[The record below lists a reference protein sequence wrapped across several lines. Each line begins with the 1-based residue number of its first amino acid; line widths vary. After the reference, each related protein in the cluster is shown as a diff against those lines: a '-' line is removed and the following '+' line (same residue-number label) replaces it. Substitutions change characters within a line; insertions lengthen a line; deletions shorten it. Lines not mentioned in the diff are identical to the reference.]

1 MAGNKQYNLRLPIEI
16 YDQLLQIK
24 KGRRSNFIRQAIKIA
39 LKYEDQSITQLE
51 HEIRNLREELQIK
64 EDLLSTKIEEEQSQH
79 DQLQREKTELKNK
92 KKEERKKHYDSF
104 VNEILKAAF
113 PDFFYND
120 AKGVISFREMISNNN
135 ITIKEIKKI
144 VDSILKDTYSFED
157 FEKDRLYN
165 CSTELNEEINDE
177 LVNLKARSEDR

>member
-51 HEIRNLREELQIK
+51 HEIRNLREKLQIK

-79 DQLQREKTELKNK
+79 DQLQREK
-92 KKEERKKHYDSF
+92 
-104 VNEILKAAF
+104 
-113 PDFFYND
+113 
-120 AKGVISFREMISNNN
+120 
-135 ITIKEIKKI
+135 ITQPG
-144 VDSILKDTYSFED
+144 
-157 FEKDRLYN
+157 
-165 CSTELNEEINDE
+165 
-177 LVNLKARSEDR
+177 